1 MLMEQLYGGVAC
13 VGDDVRQTAC
23 YVSYDIVIW
32 SATDMKWVEVK
43 MGELGVLSHPDYKI
57 TTLLDHGSMITVHS
71 EKYGPIDVKPL
82 GFLWQKFPEHY
93 DETNTIMFD
102 DLRRNFLMN
111 PQNGLQIRPFRKAH
125 QNMSAPAPLP
135 RSHHIMRALPVLKRE
150 PLATGDGV
158 QN

>member
-1 MLMEQLYGGVAC
+1 MGGVAC